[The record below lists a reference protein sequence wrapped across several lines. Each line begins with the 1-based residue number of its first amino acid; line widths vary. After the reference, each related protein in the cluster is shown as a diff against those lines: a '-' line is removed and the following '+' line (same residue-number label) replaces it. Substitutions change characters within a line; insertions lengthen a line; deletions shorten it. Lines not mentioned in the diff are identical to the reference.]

1 MNNGNTYDIAVNFQ
15 HVSVSF
21 GDNEILKDFSL
32 EVQKGECLTI
42 IGTSGC
48 GKTTMLRLVNGL
60 LLPSSGTVEVNGQD
74 VGTSDLIKLRREIG
88 YAIQNVG
95 LFPHMTV
102 RQNIA
107 YVPSLSK
114 RWNRQEE
121 NRQIQRLL
129 TVVGLD
135 AAMADR
141 YPSELSGGQKQ
152 RVGIARAL
160 AANPQL
166 LLLDEPFGAL
176 DAFTR
181 DQMQSLLLK
190 LWQDSGKQVLLITHD
205 IEEAILLS
213 DRIYLLTGKPG
224 RITEEIVIREPK
236 PRRKDF
242 NLTEEFLNYKREIL
256 AALDR

>member
-160 AANPQL
+160 AANPSIL
-166 LLLDEPFGAL
+166 LMDEPVGAVDSITRRGLQKELKNLHKSLGLTILFVTHDIREALRLGDRVLVMKEGKIVRLDTPKAIKENPGSDFVARLLDEDG
-176 DAFTR
+176 
-181 DQMQSLLLK
+181 
-190 LWQDSGKQVLLITHD
+190 
-205 IEEAILLS
+205 E
-213 DRIYLLTGKPG
+213 
-224 RITEEIVIREPK
+224 
-236 PRRKDF
+236 
-242 NLTEEFLNYKREIL
+242 
-256 AALDR
+256 